1 MYSYRVS
8 AVSSLDQ
15 IEWLLFVEA
24 EESSP
29 VPIQVVP
36 LTLTLRILGFLPI
49 PTLRNKQ
56 QTEIKKIYTQTI

>member
-1 MYSYRVS
+1 MS

-15 IEWLLFVEA
+15 IEWLLLVEA

-29 VPIQVVP
+29 VAIQVIP
-36 LTLTLRILGFLPI
+36 FTLTLHVWCFLPI

-56 QTEIKKIYTQTI
+56 QIDVNQKIYTNV